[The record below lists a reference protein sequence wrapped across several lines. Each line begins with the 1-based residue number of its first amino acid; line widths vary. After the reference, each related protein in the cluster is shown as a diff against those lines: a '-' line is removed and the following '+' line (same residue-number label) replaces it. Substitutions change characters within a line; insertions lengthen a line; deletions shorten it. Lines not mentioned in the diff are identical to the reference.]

1 MFQMTAKIMSDAF
14 RDLADE
20 LNQLEDFFPLLGAV
34 DDHGDFESEDLE
46 EDIRE
51 LELLVAA
58 AGEPKDEHSVRALV
72 YIQTELAR
80 KRARLDE
87 D

>member
-1 MFQMTAKIMSDAF
+1 MAEKMMSDAF

-20 LNQLEDFFPLLGAV
+20 LNQLEDFFPLLGTV
-34 DDHGDFESEDLE
+34 DDHGDFDSDDLK

-51 LELLVAA
+51 LELLVVA

-72 YIQTELAR
+72 YIQIELAR
-80 KRARLDE
+80 KRTRLDG

>member
-1 MFQMTAKIMSDAF
+1 MTEKMMSDAF

-20 LNQLEDFFPLLGAV
+20 LNQLEDFVPLLGAV
-34 DDHGDFESEDLE
+34 DDHGDFETEALI

-72 YIQTELAR
+72 YIQIELAR
-80 KRARLDE
+80 KRARLDG